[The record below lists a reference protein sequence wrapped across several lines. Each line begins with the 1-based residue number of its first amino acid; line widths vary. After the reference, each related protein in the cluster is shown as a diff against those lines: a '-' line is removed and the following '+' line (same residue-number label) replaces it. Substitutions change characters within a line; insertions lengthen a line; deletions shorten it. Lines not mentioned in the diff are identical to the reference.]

1 MSKKTVIVGGVAGG
15 ASTAARLRRLDENA
29 EIIMME
35 RGPFI
40 SFANCGL
47 PYHIGGSISDR
58 NELILQMPEDM
69 KTRFNVDVR
78 IMNEVLRINRGL
90 KTVTVL
96 DKNTGTEYEESY
108 DNLVLS
114 PGSTPFIPP
123 IPGIKADNHFILWT
137 IPDMDKI
144 ISYIKEHSPK
154 TAAVI
159 GGGFIGLEM
168 VENLSEL
175 GLEVS
180 LVEMMDQV
188 MQPLDYDMAQFVHRQ
203 LSKHHVRLFLGDGVK
218 EFNSTGVG
226 TQITLQSGLHIG
238 VDMVILAIG
247 IRPNSKLA
255 LDAGLKTNKRGGI
268 IVDKH
273 LHTSDPDIYAVG
285 DAIEVEH
292 LVSGEPTM
300 IPLAGPANKQGR
312 ICADNIAGINNVY
325 KASQGTSVAKVFD
338 LTAATTGLNDKQLTA
353 MGKVIN
359 KDYKATVVHP
369 ASHAGYYPGAYP
381 LTLKVLFNMDG
392 KVLGAQAVG
401 NTGVEK
407 RIDVIASSMR
417 FGATVYDLTEL
428 ELSYAPPYSSAKD
441 PVNMAGFS
449 AENILTG
456 ICDNIQC
463 RELEA
468 IDISD
473 TIILDTRTPGETKRG
488 MVTGA
493 VNIPVDELR
502 GRLDELDKDKQIIV
516 YCAVGFRAYL
526 ACRILKQRGYKRV
539 RNLAGGYTTYGTW
552 VRKYNDRHFVD
563 EPVRYEPCDA
573 IPDDVSQCK
582 D

>member
-1 MSKKTVIVGGVAGG
+1 MSKKVVIVGGVAGG

-29 EIIMME
+29 EIIIME
-35 RGPFI
+35 RGPYI

-47 PYHIGGSISDR
+47 PYHIGGTISNRD
-58 NELILQMPEDM
+58 ELILQMPEDM
-69 KTRFNVDVR
+69 KVRFNVEVR
-78 IMNEVLRINRGL
+78 VFNEVTGINRDA
-90 KTVTVL
+90 KTVSVL
-96 DKNTGTEYEESY
+96 NKQTGETYEESY

-114 PGSTPFIPP
+114 PGSTPFTPP
-123 IPGIKADNHFILWT
+123 IPGIEADNHFTLWT

-144 ISYIKEHSPK
+144 IAYIKKHQPK

-188 MQPLDYDMAQFVHRQ
+188 MQPVDYDIAQFVHRH

-218 EFNSTGVG
+218 SFSSTGVG
-226 TQITLQSGLHIG
+226 TQITLQSGLNLG
-238 VDMVILAIG
+238 VDLVILAIG
-247 IRPNSKLA
+247 IRPNSSLA
-255 LDAGLKTNKRGGI
+255 VDAGLETNRRGGI
-268 IVDKH
+268 VVDKH
-273 LHTSDPDIYAVG
+273 LRTNDSSIYAVG

-292 LVSGEPTM
+292 LVTGEPTM

-312 ICADNIAGINNVY
+312 ICADNIAGIGSIY
-325 KASQGTSVAKVFD
+325 EASQGTSVAKVFD
-338 LTAATTGLNDKQLTA
+338 LTVAATGLNDKQLIA

-369 ASHAGYYPGAYP
+369 RSHAGYYPGAYP
-381 LTLKVLFNMDG
+381 LTLKVLFDMNG

-401 NTGVEK
+401 VTGVEK
-407 RIDVIASSMR
+407 RIDVIAASMR
-417 FGATVYDLTEL
+417 FNATVYDLEKL
-428 ELSYAPPYSSAKD
+428 ELSYAPPYGSAKD

-463 RELEA
+463 RELESL
-468 IDISD
+468 DISD
-473 TIILDTRTPGETKRG
+473 TIILDVRTPGEIKRG
-488 MVTGA
+488 MVTNA
-493 VNIPVDELR
+493 INIPVDELR
-502 GRLDELDKDKQIIV
+502 SRLNELDKSKQIIV
-516 YCAVGFRAYL
+516 NCAVGFRAYL
-526 ACRILKQRGYKRV
+526 ACRILKQNGFDRV

-552 VRKYNDRHFVD
+552 VRRYNDRHFVE
-563 EPVRYEPCDA
+563 EPVRYEPCDE
-573 IPDDVSQCK
+573 IPDGE
-582 D
+582 

>member
-1 MSKKTVIVGGVAGG
+1 MSKKVVIVGGVAGG

-29 EIIMME
+29 EIIIME

-47 PYHIGGSISDR
+47 PYHIGGIISNR

-78 IMNEVLRINRGL
+78 INNEVTGINRDK
-90 KTVTVL
+90 KTVSVYNN
-96 DKNTGTEYEESY
+96 KTGGKYEESY
-108 DNLVLS
+108 DKLVLS
-114 PGSTPFIPP
+114 PGSTPFVPP
-123 IPGIKADNHFILWT
+123 IPGIKADNHFVLWT

-144 ISYIKEHSPK
+144 ISYIKKHAPK

-175 GLEVS
+175 GIEVS

-203 LSKHHVRLFLGDGVK
+203 LSKHHVRLFLGDGVR
-218 EFNSTGVG
+218 EFKSTGVG
-226 TQITLQSGLHIG
+226 TQVTLQSGLNIG
-238 VDMVILAIG
+238 VDLVIMAIG

-268 IVDKH
+268 IVNKN
-273 LHTSDPDIYAVG
+273 LETSDPDIYAVG

-292 LVSGEPTM
+292 LVTGEPTM

-312 ICADNIAGINNVY
+312 ICADNIAGLDSTY
-325 KASQGTSVAKVFD
+325 EASQGTSVAKVFD
-338 LTAATTGLNDKQLTA
+338 LTVATTGLNDKQLME
-353 MGKVIN
+353 MGKIIN

-369 ASHAGYYPGAYP
+369 RSHAGYYPGAYP
-381 LTLKVLFNMDG
+381 LTLKVLFDMNG
-392 KVLGAQAVG
+392 KVLGAQSVG
-401 NTGVEK
+401 HSGVEK
-407 RIDVIASSMR
+407 RIDVIAAAMR
-417 FGATVYDLTEL
+417 FGATVYDLTKL

-463 RELEA
+463 RELENT
-468 IDISD
+468 DISD
-473 TIILDTRTPGETKRG
+473 TIILDARTPGETKRG

-493 VNIPVDELR
+493 INIPVDELR
-502 GRLDELDKDKQIIV
+502 YRLDELDKDKQIIV

-526 ACRILKQRGYKRV
+526 ACRILLQNGFRRV
-539 RNLAGGYTTYGTW
+539 RNLAGGYTTYGTY
-552 VRKYNDRHFVD
+552 VRKYIDRKFVE
-563 EPVRYEPCDA
+563 EPVRYEPCDE
-573 IPDDVSQCK
+573 IPDDVPK
-582 D
+582 

>member
-15 ASTAARLRRLDENA
+15 ASTAARLRRLDEKA
-29 EIIMME
+29 EIIIME
-35 RGPFI
+35 RGPYI

-47 PYHIGGSISDR
+47 PYHIGGTIANR
-58 NELILQMPEDM
+58 EELILQMPEDM

-78 IMNEVLRINRGL
+78 IMNEVTKINRDD
-90 KTVTVL
+90 KTITVM
-96 DKNTGTEYEESY
+96 DKNNGTEYVESY
-108 DNLVLS
+108 DSLVLS
-114 PGSTPFIPP
+114 PGSSPFVPP

-144 ISYIKEHSPK
+144 IAFIKKHNPK

-168 VENLSEL
+168 VENLSDL

-188 MQPLDYDMAQFVHRQ
+188 MQPLDYDMAQFVHRH
-203 LSKHHVRLFLGDGVK
+203 LSKKHVRLFLGNGVK

-226 TQITLQSGLHIG
+226 TQVTLQDGLKLG
-238 VDMVILAIG
+238 VDLVILAIG
-247 IRPNSKLA
+247 IRPNSSLA
-255 LDAGLKTNKRGGI
+255 ADAGLDLNKRGGI

-273 LHTSDPDIYAVG
+273 LRTSDPDIYAVG

-292 LVSGEPTM
+292 LVTGEPTM

-312 ICADNIAGINNVY
+312 ICADNISGLDTVY
-325 KASQGTSVAKVFD
+325 EASQGTSVAKVFD
-338 LTAATTGLNDKQLTA
+338 ITVATTGLNDKQLIS
-353 MGKVIN
+353 MGKFIN
-359 KDYKATVVHP
+359 KDYKATLVHP
-369 ASHAGYYPGAYP
+369 RSHAGYYPNAYP
-381 LTLKVLFNMDG
+381 LTLKVLFDMDG
-392 KVLGAQAVG
+392 KVLGAQGVG

-407 RIDVIASSMR
+407 RIDVIATAMR
-417 FGATVYDLTEL
+417 FNATVYDLTKL

-463 RELEA
+463 RELES

-473 TIILDTRTPGETKRG
+473 TIILDARTPGETRHG

-493 VNIPVDELR
+493 INIPVDELR
-502 GRLDELDKDKQIIV
+502 GRLDELDKSKQVIV

-526 ACRILKQRGYKRV
+526 ACRILKQNGFDRV

-552 VRKYNDRHFVD
+552 VRKYNDRQFVD
-563 EPVRYEPCDA
+563 EPVTYEPCDV
-573 IPDDVSQCK
+573 IPD
-582 D
+582 

>member
-1 MSKKTVIVGGVAGG
+1 MSKKIIIVGGVAGG

-29 EIIMME
+29 EIIIME

-47 PYHIGGSISDR
+47 PYHIGGIISDR

-69 KTRFNVDVR
+69 KARFNVDVR
-78 IMNEVLRINRGL
+78 IMNEVLKINRGT

-96 DKNTGTEYEESY
+96 DKNTVAEYEESY

-114 PGSTPFIPP
+114 PGSTPFVPP
-123 IPGIKADNHFILWT
+123 IPGINADNHFILWT
-137 IPDMDKI
+137 IPDMDQI
-144 ISYIKEHSPK
+144 ISYINKHNPK

-180 LVEMMDQV
+180 LIEMMDQV

-203 LSKHHVRLFLGDGVK
+203 LSKHHVRLFLGNGVK
-218 EFNSTGVG
+218 EFNSTGIG
-226 TQITLQSGLHIG
+226 TQVTLQNGLHLG
-238 VDMVILAIG
+238 VDLVILAIG

-255 LDAGLKTNKRGGI
+255 VESGIETNKRGGI
-268 IVDKH
+268 IVNKH
-273 LHTSDPDIYAVG
+273 LCTSDPAIYAVG

-292 LVSGEPTM
+292 LVTGEPTM

-312 ICADNIAGINNVY
+312 ICADNIAGLDSIY
-325 KASQGTSVAKVFD
+325 EASQGTSVAKVFD
-338 LTAATTGLNDKQLTA
+338 ITVASTGLNDKQLIA
-353 MGKVIN
+353 LGKEIN
-359 KDYKATVVHP
+359 KDYKATIIHP
-369 ASHAGYYPGAYP
+369 RSHAGYYPGAYP
-381 LTLKVLFNMDG
+381 LTMKVLFDMDG

-401 NTGVEK
+401 HTGVEK
-407 RIDVIASSMR
+407 RIDVIAASMR
-417 FGATVYDLTEL
+417 FGATVYDLAKL
-428 ELSYAPPYSSAKD
+428 ELSYAPPYGSAKD

-463 RELEA
+463 RELEE

-473 TIILDTRTPGETKRG
+473 TIILDARTPGETKHG

-502 GRLDELDKDKQIIV
+502 DRLGELEKDKQIIV

-526 ACRILKQRGYKRV
+526 ACRILKQNGFKRV
-539 RNLAGGYTTYGTW
+539 RNLAGGYATYGTW
-552 VRKYNDRHFVD
+552 VRRYNDRHFVD
-563 EPVRYEPCDA
+563 EPVRYEPCDV
-573 IPDDVSQCK
+573 IPD
-582 D
+582 

>member
-1 MSKKTVIVGGVAGG
+1 MSKKVVIVGGVAGG

-29 EIIMME
+29 EIIIME
-35 RGPFI
+35 RGPYI

-47 PYHIGGSISDR
+47 PYHIGGTISNRD
-58 NELILQMPEDM
+58 ELILQMPEDM
-69 KTRFNVDVR
+69 KVRFNVEVR
-78 IMNEVLRINRGL
+78 VFNEVTGINRDA
-90 KTVTVL
+90 KTVSVL
-96 DKNTGTEYEESY
+96 NNQTGETYEESY

-114 PGSTPFIPP
+114 PGSTPFTPP
-123 IPGIKADNHFILWT
+123 IPGIEADNHFTLWT

-144 ISYIKEHSPK
+144 IAYIKKHQPK

-188 MQPLDYDMAQFVHRQ
+188 MQPVDYDIAQFVHRH

-218 EFNSTGVG
+218 SFSSTGVG
-226 TQITLQSGLHIG
+226 TQITLQSGLNLG
-238 VDMVILAIG
+238 VDLVILAIG
-247 IRPNSKLA
+247 IRPNSSLA
-255 LDAGLKTNKRGGI
+255 VDAGLETNRRGGI
-268 IVDKH
+268 VVDKH
-273 LHTSDPDIYAVG
+273 LRTNDSSIYAVG

-292 LVSGEPTM
+292 LVTGEPTM

-312 ICADNIAGINNVY
+312 ICADNIAGIGSIY
-325 KASQGTSVAKVFD
+325 EASQGTSVAKVFD
-338 LTAATTGLNDKQLTA
+338 LTVAATGLNDKQLIA

-369 ASHAGYYPGAYP
+369 RSHAGYYPGAYP
-381 LTLKVLFNMDG
+381 LTLKVLFDMNG

-401 NTGVEK
+401 VTGVEK
-407 RIDVIASSMR
+407 RIDVIAASMR
-417 FGATVYDLTEL
+417 FNATVYDLEKL
-428 ELSYAPPYSSAKD
+428 ELSYAPPYGSAKD

-463 RELEA
+463 RELESL
-468 IDISD
+468 DISD
-473 TIILDTRTPGETKRG
+473 TIILDVRTPGEIKRG
-488 MVTGA
+488 MVTNA
-493 VNIPVDELR
+493 INIPVDELR
-502 GRLDELDKDKQIIV
+502 SRLNELDKSKQIIV
-516 YCAVGFRAYL
+516 NCAVGFRAYL
-526 ACRILKQRGYKRV
+526 ACRILKQNGFDRV

-552 VRKYNDRHFVD
+552 VRRYNDRHFVE
-563 EPVRYEPCDA
+563 EPVRYEPCDE
-573 IPDDVSQCK
+573 IPDGE
-582 D
+582 